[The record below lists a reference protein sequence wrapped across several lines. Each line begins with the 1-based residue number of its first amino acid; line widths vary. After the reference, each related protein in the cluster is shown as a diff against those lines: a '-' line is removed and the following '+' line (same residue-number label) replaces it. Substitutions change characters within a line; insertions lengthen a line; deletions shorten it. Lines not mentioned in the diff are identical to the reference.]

1 MNRRQVLTAAAAA
14 TLLPAALAPFA
25 SRAQGGIPNPM
36 RLVVGF
42 PPGGG
47 TDMVSR
53 LLAQK
58 LGAMWNISVVVENRA
73 GAAGVIAADYVV
85 KQPADGSCLL
95 MTNFSN
101 HAVAPSLYPKL
112 GYDVDRDFTPIMLAG
127 ISPSLLVC
135 RADQPARTLPAVVER
150 CRKSPGTVTFGSA
163 GPGSVQHLALE
174 MFKLRAGIDALHV
187 PYRGS
192 GAMMADLLG
201 GQIDYSFE
209 TMPSATPQVASGK
222 LVAIAQT
229 RLRRSPAQPNVPTV
243 AELGY
248 PGFDASTWYGLV
260 GPAGLDPALVK
271 RLNTDLN
278 AILRQPDVVEKMKT
292 YGAED
297 GGGSPEH
304 FAAFIDEEKTK
315 WAKVIHDAHVTV

>member
-1 MNRRQVLTAAAAA
+1 
-14 TLLPAALAPFA
+14 
-25 SRAQGGIPNPM
+25 M
-36 RLVVGF
+36 RIVVGF

-47 TDMVSR
+47 TDMVTR

-58 LGAMWNISVVVENRA
+58 LGALWNTPVVVENRA
-73 GAAGVIAADYVV
+73 GAAGVIAAEHVV

-112 GYDVDRDFTPIMLAG
+112 SYQVERDFTPVMLAG
-127 ISPSLLVC
+127 VSPSLLVC
-135 RADQPARTLPAVVER
+135 RADQQARTLPALVER
-150 CRKSPGTVTFGSA
+150 CRKSPGSVTFGSA

-192 GAMMADLLG
+192 GAMMTDLLG

-209 TMPSATPQVASGK
+209 TMASASPHVAAGK

-229 RLRRSPAQPNVPTV
+229 RLRRSPAQPNVPTM
-243 AELGY
+243 AEQGY
-248 PGFDASTWYGLV
+248 AGFDASTWYGLV
-260 GPAGLDPALVK
+260 GPAGMDPAFVA

-278 AILRQPDVVEKMKT
+278 TILRQPDVVEKMT
-292 YGAED
+292 SYGAED
-297 GGGSPEH
+297 GGGSAER
-304 FAAFIDEEKTK
+304 FAAFITEEKNK
-315 WAKVIHDAHVTV
+315 WAKVIHDAKVTV

>member
-1 MNRRQVLTAAAAA
+1 MNRRQVLIAAAAA
-14 TLLPAALAPFA
+14 AMLPLAA
-25 SRAQGGIPNPM
+25 RAAVAVPNPM
-36 RLVVGF
+36 RIVVGF

-58 LGAMWNISVVVENRA
+58 LGEQLGTAVVVENRA
-73 GAAGVIAADYVV
+73 GAADVIAAEYAV
-85 KQPADGSCLL
+85 KQPNDGSCLL

-101 HAVAPSLYPKL
+101 HAVAPNLYPNL
-112 GYDVDRDFTPIMLAG
+112 RYDVERDFTPIMLAG
-127 ISPSLLVC
+127 VSPSLLVC
-135 RADQPARTLPAVVER
+135 RSDQSARTLPAIVER
-150 CRKSPGTVTFGSA
+150 CRQSPGSVSFGSA

-192 GAMMADLLG
+192 GAMMTDLLG

-209 TMPSATPQVASGK
+209 TLASASPQIAAGK

-229 RLRRSPAQPNVPTV
+229 RLRRSQAHPDLPTMD
-243 AELGY
+243 EQGY

-260 GPAGLDPALVK
+260 APAGMSPELVTH
-271 RLNTDLN
+271 LNTALN
-278 AILRQPDVVEKMKT
+278 DIMRQPDVIEKMKT

-297 GGGSPEH
+297 GGGSAAQ
-304 FAAFIDEEKTK
+304 FATFISSEKIK
-315 WAKVIHDAHVTV
+315 WGKVIKEANVTV

>member
-1 MNRRQVLTAAAAA
+1 MNRRQLLAAAAA
-14 TLLPAALAPFA
+14 VSLLPLVA
-25 SRAQGGIPNPM
+25 RAQPAAAGNM
-36 RLVVGF
+36 RIVVGF

-47 TDMVSR
+47 TDMVTR

-58 LGAMWNISVVVENRA
+58 LGALWNTPVVVENRA
-73 GAAGVIAADYVV
+73 GAAGVIAAEHVV

-112 GYDVDRDFTPIMLAG
+112 SYQVERDFTPVMLAG
-127 ISPSLLVC
+127 VSPSLLVC
-135 RADQPARTLPAVVER
+135 RADQQARTLPALVER
-150 CRKSPGTVTFGSA
+150 CRKSPGSVTFGSA

-192 GAMMADLLG
+192 GAMMTDLLG

-209 TMPSATPQVASGK
+209 TMASASPHVAAGK

-229 RLRRSPAQPNVPTV
+229 RLRRSPAQPNVPTM
-243 AELGY
+243 AEQGY
-248 PGFDASTWYGLV
+248 AGFDASTWYGLV
-260 GPAGLDPALVK
+260 GPAGMDPAFVA

-278 AILRQPDVVEKMKT
+278 TILRQPDVVEKMT
-292 YGAED
+292 SYGAED
-297 GGGSPEH
+297 GGGSAER
-304 FAAFIDEEKTK
+304 FAAFITEEKNK
-315 WAKVIHDAHVTV
+315 WAKVIHDAKVTV

>member
-1 MNRRQVLTAAAAA
+1 MNRRHVLAAAAA
-14 TLLPAALAPFA
+14 AALLPFA
-25 SRAQGGIPNPM
+25 SRAQGPVPNPM
-36 RLVVGF
+36 RIVVGF

-112 GYDVDRDFTPIMLAG
+112 GYDVERDFTPIMLAG
-127 ISPSLLVC
+127 VSPALLVC
-135 RADQPARTLPAVVER
+135 RADQKARTLPALVER
-150 CRKSPGTVTFGSA
+150 CRQSPGTVSFGSA

-222 LVAIAQT
+222 LAAIAQT

-278 AILRQPDVVEKMKT
+278 AILRQPDVAEKMAA

-297 GGGSPEH
+297 GGGSPEQ
-304 FAAFIDEEKTK
+304 FEAFITAEKTK

>member
-1 MNRRQVLTAAAAA
+1 MNRRQLLAAAAA
-14 TLLPAALAPFA
+14 ASLLPLVA
-25 SRAQGGIPNPM
+25 RAQPAAAGNM
-36 RLVVGF
+36 RIVVGF

-47 TDMVSR
+47 TDMVTR

-58 LGAMWNISVVVENRA
+58 LGALWNTPVVVENRA
-73 GAAGVIAADYVV
+73 GAAGVIAAEHVV

-112 GYDVDRDFTPIMLAG
+112 SYQVERDFTPVMLAG
-127 ISPSLLVC
+127 VSPSLLVC
-135 RADQPARTLPAVVER
+135 RADQAARTLPALVER
-150 CRKSPGTVTFGSA
+150 CRKSPGSVTFGSA

-192 GAMMADLLG
+192 GAMMTDLLG

-209 TMPSATPQVASGK
+209 TMASASPHVAAGK

-229 RLRRSPAQPNVPTV
+229 RLRRSPAQPDVPTM
-243 AELGY
+243 AESGY
-248 PGFDASTWYGLV
+248 AGFDASTWYGLV
-260 GPAGLDPALVK
+260 GPAGMDPAFVA

-278 AILRQPDVVEKMKT
+278 AILRQPDVVEKMT
-292 YGAED
+292 SYGAED
-297 GGGSPEH
+297 GGGSAER
-304 FAAFIDEEKTK
+304 FATFITEEKNK
-315 WAKVIHDAHVTV
+315 WAKVIQDAKVTV

>member
-1 MNRRQVLTAAAAA
+1 MNRRQLLAAAAA
-14 TLLPAALAPFA
+14 VSLLPLVA
-25 SRAQGGIPNPM
+25 RAQPAAAGNM
-36 RLVVGF
+36 RIVVGF

-47 TDMVSR
+47 TDMVTR

-58 LGAMWNISVVVENRA
+58 LGALWNTPVVVENRA
-73 GAAGVIAADYVV
+73 GAAGVIAAEHVV

-112 GYDVDRDFTPIMLAG
+112 SYQVERDFTPVMLAG
-127 ISPSLLVC
+127 VSPSLLVC
-135 RADQPARTLPAVVER
+135 RADQEARTLPALVER
-150 CRKSPGTVTFGSA
+150 CRKSPGSVTFGSA

-192 GAMMADLLG
+192 GAMMTDLLG

-209 TMPSATPQVASGK
+209 TMASASPHVAAGK

-229 RLRRSPAQPNVPTV
+229 RLRRSPAQPNVPTM
-243 AELGY
+243 AEQGY
-248 PGFDASTWYGLV
+248 AGFDASTWYGLV
-260 GPAGLDPALVK
+260 GPAGMDPAFVA

-278 AILRQPDVVEKMKT
+278 TILRQPDVVEKMT
-292 YGAED
+292 SYGAED
-297 GGGSPEH
+297 GGGSAER
-304 FAAFIDEEKTK
+304 FAAFITEEKNK
-315 WAKVIHDAHVTV
+315 WAKVIHDAKVTV